1 MGTGASGTDGRP
13 GRNEACPCGSGRKVK
28 RCCGLRRGPSDSE
41 LARAWLAEQARAVA
55 RVLRRH
61 DEDALAELME
71 EVVELPADDLSL
83 QITLPRV
90 LPPELERARTALTED
105 DREGLLDTLP
115 AAVAQVDTW
124 LVRAALARA
133 VLARRDAGALGV
145 ELAAAAII
153 ELDSS
158 SRRLLASSLLEA
170 LAVDAGT
177 APTPSGLV
185 VAAS

>member
-1 MGTGASGTDGRP
+1 MATSADGTDRRP

-28 RCCGLRRGPSDSE
+28 RCCGLRRGPSHSE
-41 LARAWLAEQARAVA
+41 LARAWLAEQARAAA

-61 DEDALAELME
+61 DRDALAELIDK
-71 EVVELPADDLSL
+71 VVELPTAELSL
-83 QITLPRV
+83 QLPLPR
-90 LPPELERARTALTED
+90 LLSPELERARTALAEQD
-105 DREGLLDTLP
+105 AKGLLDALP

-133 VLARRDAGALGV
+133 VLARRDAGALDA

-158 SRRLLASSLLEA
+158 SRHLLASSLLEA

-177 APTPSGLV
+177 VPTPSGLV